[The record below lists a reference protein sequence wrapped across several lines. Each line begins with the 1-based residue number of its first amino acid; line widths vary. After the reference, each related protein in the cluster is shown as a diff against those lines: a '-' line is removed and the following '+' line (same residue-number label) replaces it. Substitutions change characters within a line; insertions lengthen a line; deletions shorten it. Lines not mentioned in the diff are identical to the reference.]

1 MRRLFTLA
9 LTALLSVPL
18 TGCLGTLVQAPT
30 PVAQSKI
37 TTQAHIL
44 AAPTLIDAQN
54 CTKGLG
60 EVFTFVPLWGA
71 VVGVL
76 TLGIIVPMT
85 TKYSCVATP

>member
-9 LTALLSVPL
+9 LTALLSVLL

-30 PVAQSKI
+30 PVAQSRI
-37 TTQAHIL
+37 TTQAHL
-44 AAPTLIDAQN
+44 LTAPTQIDAHN
-54 CTKGLG
+54 CTQGLG

-71 VVGVL
+71 AVGIL
-76 TLGIIVPMT
+76 TLGIVVPMT